1 MNIKNKALNFQYQ
14 YSRIFTIGLNRK
26 RFEILPK
33 SDSLFALN
41 DSRNTFLAMAFTL
54 FSCGLFFSG
63 IIEGFINGNEITT
76 EFIVVF
82 FVIHPFV
89 GAIGL
94 RQFLWL
100 INGRQELRIE
110 NENLSL
116 IKKGTFLTKKQTF
129 ELKYI
134 ENIGKEINAESLP
147 LYEKILWNIKL
158 NQKLLF
164 SHIIGEIIFDYKGKK
179 IKLFNQ
185 LTEEQKTKL
194 INEISKLKE
203 KPTPNTVQN

>member
-1 MNIKNKALNFQYQ
+1 
-14 YSRIFTIGLNRK
+14 
-26 RFEILPK
+26 
-33 SDSLFALN
+33 
-41 DSRNTFLAMAFTL
+41 
-54 FSCGLFFSG
+54 
-63 IIEGFINGNEITT
+63 
-76 EFIVVF
+76 VF

-100 INGRQELRIE
+100 TNGRQELRIE
-110 NENLSL
+110 NEKLSL

-134 ENIGKEINAESLP
+134 ENIRKEINAESLP
-147 LYEKILWNIKL
+147 LYEKILRNIKL

-203 KPTPNTVQN
+203 KPTPNTV